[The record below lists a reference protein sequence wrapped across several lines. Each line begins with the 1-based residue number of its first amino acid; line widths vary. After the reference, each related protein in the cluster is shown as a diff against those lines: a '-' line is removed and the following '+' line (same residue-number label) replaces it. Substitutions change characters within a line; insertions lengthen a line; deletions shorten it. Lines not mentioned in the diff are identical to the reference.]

1 MANTSTRLPPG
12 RLPRLDFSP
21 HYRRRV
27 RAEFTGALMSS
38 DGGGLLLGE
47 VDRVLGVIDRLAR
60 CFADHRNQGSIVH
73 SLREL
78 IAQRVYG
85 IALGYEDLSDHDSL
99 GADPVLAMLA
109 GKRDIAGGD
118 RGGRPLAS
126 SATLGRLER
135 SRPADAAADRYRRI
149 AADLQAMDDLLLQLF
164 LEAHR
169 RPPREI
175 VLDLDVT
182 DDPLHGQQQEGRF
195 FHGYYRCYC
204 YLPLYVYCGQH
215 LLLCR
220 LGVSNRDPGA
230 DVPEQVNHLVEGI
243 RKAWPKTR
251 IILRGD
257 SGFCRDRTMGWC
269 EREDV
274 AIDYVFGLARNARL
288 EKILAPEMAMARI
301 DHLQTGGPARRY
313 RDFGYR
319 TLKSWS
325 GTRRVVGKAEYLAR
339 GANPRYVVTSL
350 QRARVAAAE
359 LYEQKYCPRG
369 EMENRIK
376 EMQMALFSDRTS
388 SQTMRANQ
396 LRLYF
401 SGFAYVL
408 LSGIRRL
415 APEGTDAG
423 RMRCDTLRL
432 RLLKIAAQLRV
443 TSRRIWMTLPKS
455 CPAALQIAKILA
467 TLQGL
472 PSYRPRP
479 A

>member
-1 MANTSTRLPPG
+1 MANTSTRLPPA
-12 RLPRLDFSP
+12 RLPQLDFSP

-27 RAEFTGALMSS
+27 RARFTGALMSS

-47 VDRVLGVIDRLAR
+47 VDRVLCVIDRLAR
-60 CFADHRNQGSIVH
+60 CFTDHRNQGSVAH

-99 GADPVLAMLA
+99 RADPVLAMLV
-109 GKRDIAGGD
+109 GKKDIAG
-118 RGGRPLAS
+118 RGNGGPLAS
-126 SATLGRLER
+126 SASLGRLER
-135 SRPADAAADRYRRI
+135 SRPAEAPVDRYRRI

-164 LEAHR
+164 LEAHDR
-169 RPPREI
+169 APAEI
-175 VLDLDVT
+175 VLDLDAT
-182 DDPLHGQQQEGRF
+182 DDPVHGRKQEGRF
-195 FHGYYRCYC
+195 YHGYYRGYC

-220 LGVSNRDPGA
+220 LGTSNRDPGA
-230 DVPEQVNHLVEGI
+230 DAPEQVNHLVEGI
-243 RKAWPKTR
+243 RKAWPGTR

-257 SGFCRDRTMGWC
+257 SGFCRNRTMDWC
-269 EREDV
+269 ERGDV
-274 AIDYVFGLARNARL
+274 AVDYVFGLARNARL
-288 EKILAPEMAMARI
+288 VRILEPEMAIARI
-301 DHLQTGGPARRY
+301 DHLQTGEPARRY

-325 GTRRVVGKAEYLAR
+325 RTRRVVGKAEYLAR

-350 QRARVAAAE
+350 DRRRVPAAG

-396 LRLYF
+396 LRIYF

-415 APEGTDAG
+415 APEGADAS

-432 RLLKIAAQLRV
+432 KLLKIAAQLRV
-443 TSRRIWMTLPKS
+443 TSRRIWITLPKS

-467 TLQGL
+467 TLRSL
-472 PSYRPRP
+472 PRYRPRP